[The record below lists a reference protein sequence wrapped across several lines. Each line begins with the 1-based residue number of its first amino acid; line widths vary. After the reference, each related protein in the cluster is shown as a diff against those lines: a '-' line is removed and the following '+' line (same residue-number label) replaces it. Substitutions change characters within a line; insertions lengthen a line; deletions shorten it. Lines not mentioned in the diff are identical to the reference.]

1 MATARP
7 APDPLLTDVPVLER
21 LDPLLLRGLA
31 TRMGAA
37 PLRYALGRFTV
48 DPSAGSPVATL
59 RFRDRRALLGLL
71 LDPEVHFGDAYADGR
86 IEIEGDLV
94 TALEAAYRALAESR
108 PGSLAWLGTLKRHSP
123 LRSRA
128 NVHHHYDLGNDF
140 YALWLDEQLL
150 YTCAYFESPEQSLE
164 QAQVA
169 KMDHVCRKL
178 GLQPGE
184 TVVEAGCGWGALAL
198 HMARGYGVRV
208 RAYNLSREQVA
219 WARDRARREGLADR
233 VDFVEDDYRAI
244 RDRCDV
250 FVSVGMLEHVGRRSY
265 RELGRVIARS
275 LDPERGRGLL
285 HFIGRDRPRPLN
297 AWIRRRIFP
306 GAYAPA
312 LGEVERHVLWPEGL
326 VTVDVENLRPHYALT
341 LRHWR
346 ERYERAEAEGRVGRD
361 ERFRRTWRLY
371 LAGSEASF
379 RTGSMQLFQ
388 VVFAPTRS
396 NRAPWTRRELYAP
409 GPGLSWNAP
418 TS

>member
-7 APDPLLTDVPVLER
+7 APDRSLTDVPVAER
-21 LDPLLLRGLA
+21 LDGMLLRRLVARVGP
-31 TRMGAA
+31 A
-37 PLRYALGRFTV
+37 PLRYALGRFTA
-48 DPSAGSPVATL
+48 DPPAGPPVATL

-71 LDPEVHFGDAYADGR
+71 VDPEVHFGDAYADGR

-94 TALEAAYRALAESR
+94 KALEAAYRALADSR
-108 PGSLAWLGTLKRHSP
+108 PSPLAWLGTLRRHSP
-123 LRSRA
+123 PRARA

-140 YALWLDEQLL
+140 YTLWLDEQLL

-184 TVVEAGCGWGALAL
+184 SVVEAGCGWGALAL

-233 VDFVEDDYRAI
+233 VEFVLDDYRAI

-265 RELGRVIARS
+265 RELGRVISRS

-312 LGEVERHVLWPEGL
+312 LAEVEQHVLWPDRL
-326 VTVDVENLRPHYALT
+326 VTVDVENLRPHYAQT

-346 ERYERAEAEGRVGRD
+346 ERYERAAADGRVGGD

-379 RTGSMQLFQ
+379 RTGSLQLFQ
-388 VVFAPTRS
+388 VLFAPTRS
-396 NRAPWTRRELYAP
+396 NGVPWTRRGLYAP
-409 GPGLSWNAP
+409 GPGLPWNAP

>member
-7 APDPLLTDVPVLER
+7 APDPSLADVPVAER
-21 LDPLLLRGLA
+21 LDGLLLRRLA
-31 TRMGAA
+31 ARMGPA
-37 PLRYALGRFTV
+37 PLRYALGRFTA
-48 DPSAGSPVATL
+48 DPPAGPPVATI

-94 TALEAAYRALAESR
+94 TALEAAYRALADSR
-108 PGSLAWLGTLKRHSP
+108 PGSLAWLGTLRRHSP
-123 LRSRA
+123 LRSHA

-140 YALWLDEQLL
+140 YGLWLDEQLL
-150 YTCAYFESPEQSLE
+150 YTCAYFESPGQSLE

-178 GLQPGE
+178 GLKPGE
-184 TVVEAGCGWGALAL
+184 SVVEAGCGWGALAL
-198 HMARGYGVRV
+198 HMARAYGVRV

-219 WARDRARREGLADR
+219 WARDRARREGLDGR
-233 VDFVEDDYRAI
+233 VEFVLDDYRAI

-265 RELGRVIARS
+265 RELGRVISRS
-275 LDPERGRGLL
+275 LDPARGRGLL

-312 LGEVERHVLWPEGL
+312 LAEVERRVLWPERL

-346 ERYERAEAEGRVGRD
+346 ERYERAAAEGRVGRD
-361 ERFRRTWRLY
+361 ERFRRAWLLY
-371 LAGSEASF
+371 LAGSEAGF
-379 RTGSMQLFQ
+379 RTGSLQLFQ

-396 NRAPWTRRELYAP
+396 NGVPWTRRELYAQ
-409 GPGLSWNAP
+409 GRGLPWNAP